1 MALESAL
8 LFFGF
13 IKSIGGPR
21 TLIILALGLVLG
33 GILVFQY
40 FHGKKADERRQT
52 LAAGGDPAVVE
63 NKRKDSLIAGFGLA
77 IVISFLVIAILLVY
91 LLAE

>member
-1 MALESAL
+1 MESAF

-21 TLIILALGLVLG
+21 TLIVLALGLVLG
-33 GILVFQY
+33 GYLVFQY
-40 FHGKKADERRQT
+40 FQGRKAEERRQA
-52 LAAGGDPAVVE
+52 LAAGVDTEAAQ
-63 NKRKDSLIAGFGLA
+63 NKRKDSLIAGLGLA
-77 IVISFLVIAILLVY
+77 IVLSFLVIAILMVY